1 MALKR
6 TDTAHEGLPGI
17 PAEDVKGV
25 AYSCEFIAL
34 GKSSGARFYM
44 QKELEE
50 QDSDAEPNVI
60 APRVYQYQRPLRT
73 DVVYDDVECYP
84 GYNLRCVKWGPKR
97 GTWEHHWTPVIAQG
111 PPNEKVRGSRLSC
124 WLCDAWLSE
133 HRRTWTRPSWKIA
146 QTHSNERSRPYDMLK
161 NKDGVVPA
169 TYSADNT
176 VTTYTRHIERP
187 PSRLN
192 MSIYC
197 CPNGC
202 DADDLLQVLLDKT
215 DHTGR
220 ECRPPHAAPWPIFLG
235 SSTWPLTQYLPGRPI
250 TIGGPFNRYVH

>member
-1 MALKR
+1 MHVPPAR
-6 TDTAHEGLPGI
+6 GPFIPPEDRAAVANVAARFCLPAARI
-17 PAEDVKGV
+17 PEHLSWVEQERLRPTV
-25 AYSCEFIAL
+25 TL
-34 GKSSGARFYM
+34 SSGVKAR
-44 QKELEE
+44 
-50 QDSDAEPNVI
+50 
-60 APRVYQYQRPLRT
+60 QRPLRT
-73 DVVYDDVECYP
+73 DDVYDDIECYP
-84 GYNLRCVKWGPKR
+84 GYNLRCVKWGPR
-97 GTWEHHWTPVIAQG
+97 GGTWEHHWTPVIAQG
-111 PPNEKVRGSRLSC
+111 PPNEEVRCGRQYC
-124 WLCDAWLSE
+124 WLCNAWLTV
-133 HRRTWTRPSWKIA
+133 HHRTWTRPSWKA
-146 QTHSNERSRPYDMLK
+146 QINSNERSRPYDLLK
-161 NKDGVVPA
+161 NKDGVVPV

-220 ECRPPHAAPWPIFLG
+220 DCRPPHAAPWPIFLG

-250 TIGGPFNRYVH
+250 GGLYNRYVH